1 MFEDH
6 LKDGAKVLD
15 IGSGSGYLTACFA
28 VMAGPNAKVI
38 GVDHIQELVD
48 WSEKNIR
55 KNNSNL
61 IDSGRIKLVV
71 GDGHFGFEEEGP
83 YHVIHVGA
91 ADSGIPQSVRFYDSK
106 SDIIN
111 RGVGTRFFPVKHE
124 KFPPSYI
131 QDVKNFSVLKPLNSG
146 EALASLAS
154 PVPPPLFMLVLSKM
168 LN

>member
-1 MFEDH
+1 MGMKSVDRGDFVQEIQYAYENDSQLIGYGASISSPNAHAYALEMFKDH

-28 VMAGPNAKVI
+28 VMAGSNAKVI
-38 GVDHIQELVD
+38 GIDHIQELVD

-83 YHVIHVGA
+83 YM
-91 ADSGIPQSVRFYDSK
+91 
-106 SDIIN
+106 
-111 RGVGTRFFPVKHE
+111 
-124 KFPPSYI
+124 
-131 QDVKNFSVLKPLNSG
+131 
-146 EALASLAS
+146 
-154 PVPPPLFMLVLSKM
+154 LFMLEQLILEFLKVL
-168 LN
+168 

>member
-1 MFEDH
+1 MFKDH

-28 VMAGPNAKVI
+28 VMAGSNAKVI
-38 GVDHIQELVD
+38 GIDHIQELVD

-55 KNNSNL
+55 KNNSTL

-71 GDGHFGFEEEGP
+71 GDGHFGFEEDGP

-91 ADSGIPQSVRFYDSK
+91 ADSGIPQSVRFYDTK

-111 RGVGTRFFPVKHE
+111 PNYNFIFF
-124 KFPPSYI
+124 FS
-131 QDVKNFSVLKPLNSG
+131 NFY
-146 EALASLAS
+146 SL
-154 PVPPPLFMLVLSKM
+154 
-168 LN
+168 

>member
-38 GVDHIQELVD
+38 GIDHIQELVD

-55 KNNSNL
+55 KNNSTL

-106 SDIIN
+106 SDIIDPNYNFFFFQTFKACGSTSSRWSFDYSCHESYKWWTKFRIN
-111 RGVGTRFFPVKHE
+111 R
-124 KFPPSYI
+124 
-131 QDVKNFSVLKPLNSG
+131 
-146 EALASLAS
+146 
-154 PVPPPLFMLVLSKM
+154 
-168 LN
+168 

>member
-1 MFEDH
+1 MFKDH

-38 GVDHIQELVD
+38 GIDHIQELVD

-61 IDSGRIKLVV
+61 IDSGRIKLFV

-111 RGVGTRFFPVKHE
+111 PNYNFIFFFK
-124 KFPPSYI
+124 
-131 QDVKNFSVLKPLNSG
+131 LL
-146 EALASLAS
+146 
-154 PVPPPLFMLVLSKM
+154 
-168 LN
+168 